1 VEQDETGEAGATPPA
16 TPGSRNRAESYL
28 PRHHHNYLRRGS
40 LQAQSAE
47 GGPVGFN
54 MELILMSTTGT
65 ATLLML
71 QFIDFVRRE
80 RVTELVSRLRA
91 IHPRL
96 TACDALTM
104 TLPVAASY
112 AS

>member
-1 VEQDETGEAGATPPA
+1 V
-16 TPGSRNRAESYL
+16 
-28 PRHHHNYLRRGS
+28 
-40 LQAQSAE
+40 QSAE

-65 ATLLML
+65 ATLLLL

-80 RVTELVSRLRA
+80 HVTKLASRLRA
-91 IHPRL
+91 IHRL
-96 TACDALTM
+96 LTERDALTV

-112 AS
+112 AT

>member
-1 VEQDETGEAGATPPA
+1 VEQDETGEAGATAPA
-16 TPGSRNRAESYL
+16 TPGSRSCAVSHL

-54 MELILMSTTGT
+54 MELILMSTIGT

-71 QFIDFVRRE
+71 QFIDFVHRE
-80 RVTELVSRLRA
+80 HVTELVSRLRA
-91 IHPRL
+91 IHPLL
-96 TACDALTM
+96 TDCDALTM
-104 TLPVAASY
+104 TLPVAARY